1 MKSLFDR
8 TRVYAMTDAP
18 DANTDGA
25 DGIAVTLLD
34 GSTLKLADC
43 GYDDLEALCRAAEA
57 QPQDILLTIPALDEE
72 QRKLLAHCVIRHALW
87 ERILFV
93 SASHKTLD
101 ALRAAYPAARI
112 SPICDDNMVRPWIYA
127 AYMGAPA
134 YCADAKALLLE
145 ADAWGCPTVDR
156 AHNAN
161 VCIFAVGAEDED
173 TVRALVRIGCDAVL
187 THDAAMARALVW

>member
-8 TRVYAMTDAP
+8 TRVYAMTDAS

-57 QPQDILLTIPALDEE
+57 QPQDILLTIPALDGE
-72 QRKLLAHCVIRHALW
+72 QMKLLAHCVIRHALW

-93 SASHKTLD
+93 STAHRTLD

-134 YCADAKALLLE
+134 YCAENMPAPEMPPMLLFPEMMQKRL
-145 ADAWGCPTVDR
+145 
-156 AHNAN
+156 
-161 VCIFAVGAEDED
+161 I
-173 TVRALVRIGCDAVL
+173 
-187 THDAAMARALVW
+187 